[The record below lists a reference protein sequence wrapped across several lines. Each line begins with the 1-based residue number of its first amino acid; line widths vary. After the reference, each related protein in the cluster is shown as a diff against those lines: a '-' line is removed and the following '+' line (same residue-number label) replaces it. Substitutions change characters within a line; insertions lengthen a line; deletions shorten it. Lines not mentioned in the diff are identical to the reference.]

1 MRSAIWH
8 HLYNLKNVKNNNGGV
23 LLLGKLP
30 ALACNFTKITLL
42 YGYFPRFENYT
53 YSTKWQEA
61 SHI

>member
-30 ALACNFTKITLL
+30 ALAYNFTKNNTS
-42 YGYFPRFENYT
+42 
-53 YSTKWQEA
+53 STKWRET
-61 SHI
+61 SHT